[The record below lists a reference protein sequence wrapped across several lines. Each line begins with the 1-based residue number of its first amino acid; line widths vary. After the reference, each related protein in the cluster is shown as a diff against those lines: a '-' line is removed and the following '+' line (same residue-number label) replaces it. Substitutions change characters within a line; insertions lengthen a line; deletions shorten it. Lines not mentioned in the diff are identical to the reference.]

1 MDDYLTAQRLQEIKE
16 KVIQLQTKRAS
27 GYGSDLIHHKIT
39 NESDPEEERL
49 GIVDA
54 TARDIKNALLDFND
68 FDNNNAIYK
77 GSSTVEG
84 LENLEA
90 EVNKLI
96 NADEDSHGCR
106 GACAGLCTG
115 TCSKECGGCTGVTA
129 VVGCGSGACAGGCRS
144 SCTGLRKET

>member
-90 EVNKLI
+90 EVDKLI

>member
-49 GIVDA
+49 GVVDA

-90 EVNKLI
+90 EVDKLI